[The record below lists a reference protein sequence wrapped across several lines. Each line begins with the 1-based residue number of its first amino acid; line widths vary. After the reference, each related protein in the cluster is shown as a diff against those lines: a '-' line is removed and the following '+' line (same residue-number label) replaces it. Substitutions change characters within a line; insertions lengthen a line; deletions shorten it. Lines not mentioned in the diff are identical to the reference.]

1 MPASAKHLAATA
13 PVGPAPIIK
22 ISGSVFIWL
31 LGMGDPK
38 LVLSH
43 LFCQVR
49 GYVVVLEVFLQPFI
63 ELAASLVVRD
73 SVISRGGMIAEVGC
87 TAKDGVRRVF
97 HSWRL
102 THLGGRSGYGLAG
115 GQGRADQGGFPA
127 TQRIA
132 RRTSVL

>member
-49 GYVVVLEVFLQPFI
+49 GYVGVLEVFLQPFI
-63 ELAASLVVRD
+63 ELAASLFVRD
-73 SVISRGGMIAEVGC
+73 RVISQGGIIAAVGC
-87 TAKDGVRRVF
+87 TPKDGVPRV
-97 HSWRL
+97 L
-102 THLGGRSGYGLAG
+102 RSGGL
-115 GQGRADQGGFPA
+115 P
-127 TQRIA
+127 
-132 RRTSVL
+132 